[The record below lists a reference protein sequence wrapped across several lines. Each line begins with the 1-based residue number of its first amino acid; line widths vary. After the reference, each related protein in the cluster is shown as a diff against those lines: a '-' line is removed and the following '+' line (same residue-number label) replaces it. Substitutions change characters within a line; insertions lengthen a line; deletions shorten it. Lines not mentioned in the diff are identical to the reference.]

1 MKPLHKA
8 IFSKIASFY
17 YSQELLDAIGRA
29 IVPMPEIKL
38 LDAPCGTGAL
48 YNICMPCSYY
58 GIDIDEDRVADC
70 IQHFPE
76 GRFSTANASNTH
88 FPDAFF
94 DIILAAGLFHHVDDQ
109 LAHEILEEFKRVLK
123 NFGRIIIFDA
133 IWPCNILNIVGW
145 IGRKMDQGDFVRHSN
160 EYIDIF
166 TNHFKITSHTFHTRL
181 GFDYIITELRKYNA

>member
-1 MKPLHKA
+1 MRPLHKT
-8 IFSKIASFY
+8 IFSKIAAFY
-17 YSQELLDAIGRA
+17 YSREFLDNIRMAIA
-29 IVPMPEIKL
+29 PMPGIKL

-58 GIDIDEDRVADC
+58 GIDIDGDRVADC

-76 GRFSTANASNTH
+76 GRFYVANAAKTN
-88 FPDAFF
+88 FPAAFF
-94 DIILAAGLFHHVDDQ
+94 DRILAAGLFHHVDDQ

-123 NFGRIIIFDA
+123 NTGRIIVVDA
-133 IWPCNILNIVGW
+133 IWPRNIFNVVGW

-166 TNHFKITSHTFHTRL
+166 SKHFEITRLTFHIRL
-181 GFDYIITELRKYNA
+181 GFDYIITELRK